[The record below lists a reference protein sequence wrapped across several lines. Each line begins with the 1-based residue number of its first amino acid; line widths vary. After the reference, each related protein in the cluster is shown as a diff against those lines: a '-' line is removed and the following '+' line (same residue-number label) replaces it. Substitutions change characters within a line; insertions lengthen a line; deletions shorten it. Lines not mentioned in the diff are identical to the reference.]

1 MAGEL
6 LAKNASGTTVTAQIW
21 LGALVAN
28 TVSHALE
35 AYSDGNWALYAVPL
49 TEQGTSGTY
58 VGDFP
63 AWLTTA
69 GRYSL
74 MAYEVADATPTG
86 DTLIAG
92 PAPFDWTGTAQ
103 FTPQSGVSPPGVV
116 KIYGYEFDGQIA
128 IEDRSV
134 SRTLLNAPQV
144 SGSAILETQTI
155 TKGTDSTGYW
165 FHWVIPGKQYRI
177 MIAEAGVDKTITA
190 PSVDTNLA
198 TLLP

>member
-6 LAKNASGTTVTAQIW
+6 TIKNASGTTVVVQAWI
-21 LGALVAN
+21 GGKVAN
-28 TVSHALE
+28 TVTQALE
-35 AYSDGNWALYAVPL
+35 DYDESHWALYGIET
-49 TEQGTSGTY
+49 TEQGTSGTFI
-58 VGDFP
+58 GNFP
-63 AWLTTA
+63 TWLTTA

-74 MAYEVADATPTG
+74 MAYEVADSTPSG

-92 PAPFDWTGTAQ
+92 PSPLDWTGTAQ

-155 TKGTDSTGYW
+155 TKETDSTGYW
-165 FHWVIPGKQYRI
+165 YHWVIPGKQYRI

-198 TLLP
+198 ALLP